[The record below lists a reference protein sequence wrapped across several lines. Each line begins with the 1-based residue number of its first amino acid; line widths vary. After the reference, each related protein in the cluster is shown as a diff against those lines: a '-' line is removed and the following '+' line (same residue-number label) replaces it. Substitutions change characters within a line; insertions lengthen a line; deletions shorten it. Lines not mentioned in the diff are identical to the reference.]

1 MNMAIS
7 DESKDV
13 MLQLISPKSNN
24 PETTDS
30 LGYLTTEDE
39 FINYYAL
46 PRHDS
51 FVNNKYSRDDLDIAK
66 NYFNFNAVDFTNYAN
81 NLANIKS
88 DKDANGVTITNS
100 KKRKIVNY
108 INTLPI
114 SAIQKVYLY
123 GISGY
128 SVKQWSGELYNYI
141 NGLNIS
147 AKQKQEL
154 WKQLGL

>member
-1 MNMAIS
+1 MAIS
-7 DESKDV
+7 DASKDV
-13 MLQLISPKSNN
+13 MLHLISPTATN
-24 PETTDS
+24 PETTQS

-39 FINYYAL
+39 FISYYAL
-46 PRHDS
+46 PRHDN

-66 NYFNFNAVDFTNYAN
+66 NYFNFDAVDFTNYAN

-88 DKDANGVTITNS
+88 DKDANGVTVANS
-100 KKRKIVNY
+100 KKRKIIDY

-114 SAIQKVYLY
+114 SSMQKVYLY

-147 AKQKQEL
+147 AEKKREL
-154 WKQLGL
+154 WEQLGL